1 MRYTLRSTIS
11 FALLNSRGR
20 KKVATKEKI
29 RTWCNKCSS
38 SRYELV
44 VLLFIT
50 SIYCFTAQ
58 NKLLILRRRWI
69 VLRFHMHTTLV
80 IDCNQKSSAGII
92 NAIVYAVAYYIRL
105 AVVQSECGML
115 RLTIQHMATNKH
127 NGSLFLL
134 GLHRYQSIVNM
145 LGRCLLSMSF
155 SFPSLVVLCIIANL
169 RGKDVQNQRTTS
181 FEQNY
186 PSVIWL
192 IALELLLSV
201 TPIFQSIFL
210 LMPFVKRYL
219 WTKNARSQWAQIS
232 TFNSRFW
239 GPQRTN
245 ICFFSYYFHGK
256 PWGD

>member
-1 MRYTLRSTIS
+1 MHCSIAEAEKKLQQKKKSGRDVINAQVQGTNWSYFYLSLRYIVSQLRT
-11 FALLNSRGR
+11 N
-20 KKVATKEKI
+20 
-29 RTWCNKCSS
+29 CSS
-38 SRYELV
+38 FVVVEL
-44 VLLFIT
+44 
-50 SIYCFTAQ
+50 
-58 NKLLILRRRWI
+58 
-69 VLRFHMHTTLV
+69 LRFHMHTTLV

-219 WTKNARSQWAQIS
+219 
-232 TFNSRFW
+232 
-239 GPQRTN
+239 
-245 ICFFSYYFHGK
+245 
-256 PWGD
+256 